1 MSNLPQISLG
11 RAPALYGGRAPA
23 RFSSQMRHAAR
34 AHHAL
39 SRVGSWMQAFTGAV
53 PTLRRT
59 PTYGALLGS
68 LADRLLH
75 PRIIQQPRAGSRRPL
90 QREIAAPVSRA
101 SLSGP
106 QLSQAAGRSATWS
119 PASVVRMASKVGQGS
134 SGWMGNV
141 APASAWAPFGLPV
154 RGRSSSESHSVS
166 WNRPAGLTGG
176 AITASPS
183 HLRQQVMAAA
193 SAATRS
199 MFEFEAASRAST
211 PPSAALLGMDAV
223 RGWQGLLAERVAAR
237 ITELK
242 TDAGDGTL
250 SPGMQDLWALPIDG
264 PAACS
269 ELLCQ
274 AASGSVEGVGDLSG
288 PLSISDAMPSM
299 QAPSAS
305 ADSAMAMNSTLPQQV
320 AGGSAEIGAVSEATA
335 LLAMQETGEQL
346 LSRAQDGQGTPVL
359 VPSARRMGQ
368 RASSPAPAALT
379 RTALSAPQH
388 ADSDWG
394 EDLIWLSQKMKR
406 VLEEEARRHGIDV

>member
-1 MSNLPQISLG
+1 MSNVPYISLG

-23 RFSSQMRHAAR
+23 LFSSQMRHAAR
-34 AHHAL
+34 AHHGL

-68 LADRLLH
+68 LADRLLR
-75 PRIIQQPRAGSRRPL
+75 PQIIQQPRVGSRRPL

-101 SLSGP
+101 ALSGP
-106 QLSQAAGRSATWS
+106 QLPPGAGRSATWS
-119 PASVVRMASKVGQGS
+119 PASEVRMASKGAQGS

-154 RGRSSSESHSVS
+154 RGRNSSENHSVS
-166 WNRPAGLTGG
+166 WNRPAGLPGG
-176 AITASPS
+176 AIASPS

-199 MFEFEAASRAST
+199 MFEFEAASRASA

-237 ITELK
+237 ITELN
-242 TDAGDGTL
+242 TDAGDGSL

-269 ELLCQ
+269 ELLSQ
-274 AASGSVEGVGDLSG
+274 AASGSVEGVGNLSG

-299 QAPSAS
+299 QVPQAS
-305 ADSAMAMNSTLPQQV
+305 ADSAMAMNSALPQQV
-320 AGGSAEIGAVSEATA
+320 ASGPAEIGAVSEATA

-388 ADSDWG
+388 GDSDWG